1 MRVVVVCARKAG
13 VRALTWR
20 SRSATAVAEVGV
32 PTNRHTA
39 GQTREEGIVEARTH
53 THAHCGRQCDVEG
66 WEGGREG
73 EREVGGG
80 GGGG

>member
-20 SRSATAVAEVGV
+20 SRSATAVAEVDV

-39 GQTREEGIVEARTH
+39 GQTREEGMDGRGEDTH
-53 THAHCGRQCDVEG
+53 THTVAGSVMWRVG
-66 WEGGREG
+66 
-73 EREVGGG
+73 REVGGG